1 MIRFD
6 KNVEFVFY
14 LNDLM
19 NCLDVYLIG
28 ILYDLKYNGFEI
40 IDNYIYIFIELL
52 YIYLLNL

>member
-1 MIRFD
+1 
-6 KNVEFVFY
+6 
-14 LNDLM
+14 M

-52 YIYLLNL
+52 YIYLLNLYI